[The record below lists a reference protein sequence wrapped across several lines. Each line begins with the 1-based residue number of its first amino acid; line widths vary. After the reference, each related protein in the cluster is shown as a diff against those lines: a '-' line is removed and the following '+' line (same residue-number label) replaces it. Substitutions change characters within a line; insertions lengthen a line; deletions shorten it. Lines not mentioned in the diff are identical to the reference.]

1 MTKDDIDEHD
11 RIPVKIPLIDQ
22 PAGIIKSWHL
32 MRQNVLNIVPA
43 AATTE
48 KTLSGRTGKRW
59 HMIMDPS
66 CIQRMLIERLQ
77 DYPKSTVTKNL
88 LRPAIGESLFIAEG
102 AEWRWQRRTSAP
114 AFSHRSVTGLGPVMI
129 RAAENCATRI
139 AQAGPRAIN
148 MLDEMIATTFD
159 VIADVTFSGDGSFH
173 KDTVHDA
180 IDSYVSD
187 AGHVS
192 LLDVLGAPDWIPRPG
207 RMASSDTMEAMRR
220 DADAAIERR
229 AAQRKD
235 TGSPDLLDLLLDG
248 QDPQNGRRMS
258 TSELRDNLLTFIVA
272 RHENTALTLA
282 WSFYLCAFDPQ
293 VQERARQ
300 QAQTVLGRRA
310 ATAEDLPQLTFIR
323 QIVGEALR
331 LYPPAGMV
339 SRTARA
345 YDRLGDAE
353 IRPGDTVMI
362 PIYALGRHKRFW
374 ERPDHFDPARFTD
387 RKSIPRFAY
396 LPFGDGPRICIG
408 ASFAVQEAVIILA
421 TLLARFRF
429 QAVPGRAPQ
438 PVMILT
444 LRPEGGVWLTA
455 KAC

>member
-11 RIPVKIPLIDQ
+11 RIPAKIPLIDQ

-114 AFSHRSVTGLGPVMI
+114 AFSHRSVTGLGPVMT

-187 AGHVS
+187 AGRVS
-192 LLDVLGAPDWIPRPG
+192 LLDVLGAGARLDTSARAHG
-207 RMASSDTMEAMRR
+207 LFRYNGSDETRCGCR
-220 DADAAIERR
+220 
-229 AAQRKD
+229 
-235 TGSPDLLDLLLDG
+235 
-248 QDPQNGRRMS
+248 N
-258 TSELRDNLLTFIVA
+258 
-272 RHENTALTLA
+272 
-282 WSFYLCAFDPQ
+282 
-293 VQERARQ
+293 
-300 QAQTVLGRRA
+300 
-310 ATAEDLPQLTFIR
+310 
-323 QIVGEALR
+323 
-331 LYPPAGMV
+331 
-339 SRTARA
+339 RTARSA
-345 YDRLGDAE
+345 TEGHGQ
-353 IRPGDTVMI
+353 PGPPRSASGGT
-362 PIYALGRHKRFW
+362 GST
-374 ERPDHFDPARFTD
+374 ERTPHEHVRTARQ
-387 RKSIPRFAY
+387 SAY
-396 LPFGDGPRICIG
+396 LYCR
-408 ASFAVQEAVIILA
+408 
-421 TLLARFRF
+421 
-429 QAVPGRAPQ
+429 RA
-438 PVMILT
+438 
-444 LRPEGGVWLTA
+444 
-455 KAC
+455 